1 MKTLFIKVGLYSLLV
16 GLTITSCSKET
27 DETDL
32 EILTSVNAQATTVQ
46 KDEYPIPTLV
56 VDLPDGFRTNDIPF
70 DIAKAVEPSDC
81 APTPFDEVI
90 DASISSNLD
99 ALGLE
104 WYSLYAEMNFV
115 YTLTDDGHQYFG
127 EKGQY
132 TFYVYYLKWKL
143 ERFWKMR
150 REVTVRGQHNATL
163 NNFDKIVEILTF
175 WYGFPEREAAIYAD
189 YFINVINVESTFLVE
204 TPLVSFD
211 AFAIAMEGDFD
222 QGDLIVIGDGLIEL
236 MAETGINKGVILS
249 GILSHEWAHQIQFNN
264 FEAWY
269 PDGAAD
275 NVPEATRTTEL
286 EADFFTGYYL
296 THQRGG
302 TQEWKRAQQF
312 LDLFYN
318 IGDCS
323 FDYDNHHGTPN
334 QRMEAAKKGYE
345 LGEKGFYNCSKACK
359 GYTYGKLHRH
369 YFSRN
374 HALDEHEVHTAF
386 LDVLDEIIGNHTSPE
401 PEGEEEEE
409 NEQYYY

>member
-1 MKTLFIKVGLYSLLV
+1 MKKNTIRVYLCSFFIGLLLS
-16 GLTITSCSKET
+16 SCSKET

-32 EILTSVNAQATTVQ
+32 EILTSVSAKTTMA
-46 KDEYPIPTLV
+46 KNTEYSIPSLAI
-56 VDLPDGFRTNDIPF
+56 DLPNGFKSNDIPF
-70 DIAKAVEPSDC
+70 DIAKAVEPSAC
-81 APTPFDEVI
+81 APTPFDDVI
-90 DASISSNLD
+90 NASVSSNLD

-115 YTLTDDGHQYFG
+115 YTLTDEGHQYFG
-127 EKGQY
+127 ERGEY

-150 REVTVRGQHNATL
+150 HEVTVRGQHNTTL

-175 WYGFPEREAAIYAD
+175 WYGFNEADAADYAD
-189 YFINVINVESTFLVE
+189 FFINVVNVESTFLVE
-204 TPLVSFD
+204 TPLLSFD
-211 AFAIAMEGDFD
+211 AFAIALEGDFD
-222 QGDLIVIGDGLIEL
+222 QGDLIVLGDGLIEL
-236 MAETGINKGVILS
+236 MAETGIDKKVILS

-264 FEAWY
+264 FETWY

-302 TQEWKRAQQF
+302 THNWQRAKQF

-323 FDYDNHHGTPN
+323 FDNDGHHGTPD

-345 LGEKGFYNCSKACK
+345 LGRQGFYNCNKACK
-359 GYTYGKLHRH
+359 GYAYGKIHRH
-369 YFSRN
+369 YFSRG
-374 HALDEHEVHTAF
+374 HALDENEVHTAF
-386 LDVLDEIIGNHTSPE
+386 LDTLEEIIGGPFTTE
-401 PEGEEEEE
+401 PEVEEEE

>member
-1 MKTLFIKVGLYSLLV
+1 MKKKLLRFCLFGSLTGIL
-16 GLTITSCSKET
+16 LASCSKEN
-27 DETDL
+27 DEADL
-32 EILTSVNAQATTVQ
+32 EILTTVNAKTSLTQPG
-46 KDEYPIPTLV
+46 EYPVPLLA

-70 DIAKAVEPSDC
+70 DIAKAVEPSAC
-81 APTPFDEVI
+81 SPTPFDDVI
-90 DASISSNLD
+90 NASIASNLD
-99 ALGLE
+99 GLGLE

-115 YTLTDDGHQYFG
+115 YTLTDNSHQYFG

-150 REVTVRGQHNATL
+150 REVSVRGQHNATL

-175 WYGFPEREAAIYAD
+175 WYGLNEAEAADYAD
-189 YFINVINVESTFLVE
+189 FFINYVNIESTFLVE
-204 TPLVSFD
+204 TPLLSFD
-211 AFAIAMEGDFD
+211 AFAIALEGDFD
-222 QGDLIVIGDGLIEL
+222 QGDIIVLGDGIIEL
-236 MAETGINKGVILS
+236 MAKTGIDKRVILS

-264 FEAWY
+264 FETWY
-269 PDGAAD
+269 PNGAAD

-302 TQEWKRAQQF
+302 THNWKRAEQF

-323 FDYDNHHGTPN
+323 FDNDGHHGTPN
-334 QRMEAAKKGYE
+334 QRMEAAKQGYE
-345 LGEKGFYNCSKACK
+345 LGQKGFYNCSKTCK
-359 GYTYGKLHRH
+359 GFAYGKIHRH
-369 YFSRN
+369 YFSRG

-386 LDVLDEIIGNHTSPE
+386 LDKLDEIINGPWSSE
-401 PEGEEEEE
+401 VEEDDDEEEE
-409 NEQYYY
+409 YYY